1 MLQLL
6 RTHSGKVTY
15 LWNIFTNMEKFNLS
29 DIWLTY
35 WHRETIL
42 QAVWIWLF
50 SHILVVGSYRNVS
63 QQWCGLASI
72 SHPISIA
79 HSYSGEL
86 KVCVLW
92 PLSPLHPFL
101 SPWPMW
107 PICSCLKMFIL
118 CRTITTSYQFVLCC
132 WDGHCNHFISVFTT
146 IPSIFNTILTNIQ
159 MFVHQA

>member
-1 MLQLL
+1 MIDILAL
-6 RTHSGKVTY
+6 RNYFCKLFEFDFLALYWWYGLTEMFHNSG
-15 LWNIFTNMEKFNLS
+15 
-29 DIWLTY
+29 
-35 WHRETIL
+35 
-42 QAVWIWLF
+42 
-50 SHILVVGSYRNVS
+50 VV
-63 QQWCGLASI
+63 ASI
-72 SHPISIA
+72 SYPISIA

-118 CRTITTSYQFVLCC
+118 CRTITTSNQFHQMLTDFVLCC
-132 WDGHCNHFISVFTT
+132 WDDHCNHFISVFTT